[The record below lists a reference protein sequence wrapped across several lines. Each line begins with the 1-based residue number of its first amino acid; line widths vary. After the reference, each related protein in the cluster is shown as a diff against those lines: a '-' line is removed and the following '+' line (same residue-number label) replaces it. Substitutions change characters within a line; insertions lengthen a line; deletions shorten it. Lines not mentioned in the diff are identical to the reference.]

1 MPAIGAGSF
10 CALQVIP
17 EGMFVVLKA
26 MVSNAQLSGV
36 RGMVESVLESGRFL
50 IGMEIG
56 SSIAVHLD
64 NLQPIEWPGDT
75 WVCRGCK
82 NKSVLVGVPSR
93 WVDWRQRKVDVPLL
107 LAVACADLRRH
118 RLRSRVERRR
128 GESSIVRETKPY

>member
-1 MPAIGAGSF
+1 M
-10 CALQVIP
+10 
-17 EGMFVVLKA
+17 VLKA
-26 MVSNAQLSGV
+26 MVSNAQLNGV

-50 IGMEIG
+50 IGMGIG

-82 NKSVLVGVPSR
+82 KTNVLVGVPSR
-93 WVDWRQRKVDVPLL
+93 WVDWRQRKVEVPFL
-107 LAVACADLRRH
+107 LAVARVDLRRH
-118 RLRSRVERRR
+118 SLRSRVERRR

>member
-1 MPAIGAGSF
+1 MIGAGSF

-17 EGMFVVLKA
+17 EGTFVVLKA
-26 MVSNAQLSGV
+26 MVSNAQLNGV

-82 NKSVLVGVPSR
+82 NKKRTGR
-93 WVDWRQRKVDVPLL
+93 RTQPLGGLAPKESGSAL
-107 LAVACADLRRH
+107 LARGSLRG
-118 RLRSRVERRR
+118 LATTQTPLPRRKTTR
-128 GESSIVRETKPY
+128 RK